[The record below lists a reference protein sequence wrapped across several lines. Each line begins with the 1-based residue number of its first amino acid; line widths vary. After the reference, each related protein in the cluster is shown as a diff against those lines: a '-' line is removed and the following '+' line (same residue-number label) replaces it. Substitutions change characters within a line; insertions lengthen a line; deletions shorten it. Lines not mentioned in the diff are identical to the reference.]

1 LLNFFVNVIKNAD
14 TFTYDYFTFWSNNK
28 FIYKKKSLAGLFL
41 FGHGHGHTHSH
52 DKEYE
57 REEKKS
63 SGEEDLIEQI
73 KVMFFL
79 F

>member
-1 LLNFFVNVIKNAD
+1 MLILLRMITLHFDLII
-14 TFTYDYFTFWSNNK
+14 
-28 FIYKKKSLAGLFL
+28 IYKKKSLAGLFL